1 MEKLIP
7 LFNKLQEV
15 LISANISH
23 IVSLPQIVVVGS
35 QSSGKS
41 SVLESIVGRDFLPRG
56 SGIVTRCP
64 LRLKLVKTQET
75 MEYGIF
81 SHIPESFFE
90 NFDDLR
96 EEIKNR
102 TNDIVGSSKG
112 VSTQAIDL
120 TIYSPNVLDITLVDL
135 PGIVKINVTGQGQD
149 IETSIRNMIIQYIS
163 NPDTI
168 ILAISAANNDLAN
181 SDALQLA
188 HQVDPYGERTI
199 GVLTKIDI
207 MDRGTDAV
215 DMLNGTVFPLRL
227 GYVGVVCRS
236 QEDINNN
243 VLMKTHLLKE
253 EKYFKE
259 SPIYA
264 RYADR
269 LGIRYLTMRLNKI
282 LQNHINNSIPQIKK
296 KVHEELET
304 VTAKLRSYG
313 DALMSKDSK
322 TAVLLNII
330 QKVAKSFQE
339 NIEGKNVRNLTEE
352 LIGGARINYIFHQI
366 FVAGIEKID
375 PLQEL
380 NDQSIRTAVMNATG
394 LGSSLFIPESAFEM
408 LIKSQIPKLHDPSI
422 NCMNLIYEELKNII
436 YKIDIPEL
444 ERFKKLK
451 EAVCEVINQLLASK
465 LKPTK
470 KMIDRLIEVEGAY
483 INTHHPQ
490 FIGGSKAL
498 VLTQSQTSKP
508 VAQEPVL
515 GDKQNIPQLIQKGKD
530 SQKIAA
536 GWFSFGA
543 QEIKQED
550 MEEQKIPEMNKQRSA
565 WDYISP
571 PATLQPSNRLTNDE
585 KEQIELIKTLIKS
598 YYGIVRVNV
607 GDLVPKTIMG
617 FLVNRSKEEIQRELV
632 KKLYREDQCD
642 ELLEESD
649 GITQE
654 REKAVEMCEGLRR
667 AIHIL
672 NEVREYKINE

>member
-23 IVSLPQIVVVGS
+23 IISLPQIVVVGS

-41 SVLESIVGRDFLPRG
+41 SVLESIVGKDFLPRG
-56 SGIVTRCP
+56 SGIVTKCP
-64 LRLKLVKTQET
+64 LRLKLVKTQESQ
-75 MEYGIF
+75 EYGIF
-81 SHIPESFFE
+81 SHIPDSFFD
-90 NFDDLR
+90 NFDDIR

-102 TNDIVGSSKG
+102 TTDLVGNGRSI
-112 VSTQAIDL
+112 STQPIDL
-120 TIYSPNVLDITLVDL
+120 TIYSPNVLDITMVDL
-135 PGIVKINVTGQGQD
+135 PGIVKISVSGQSRD
-149 IETSIRNMIIQYIS
+149 IETNIRDMILQYIS

-188 HQVDPYGERTI
+188 HLVDPNGERTI

-236 QEDINNN
+236 QEDINKN
-243 VLMKTHLLKE
+243 VPMKKHLAKE
-253 EKYFKE
+253 EKFFRE
-259 SPIYA
+259 SPVYA

-282 LQNHINNSIPQIKK
+282 LQTHINNSIPTIKK
-296 KVHEELET
+296 KVNDELE
-304 VTAKLRSYG
+304 ANISKLREYG
-313 DALMSKDSK
+313 EALSTRDSK
-322 TAVLLNII
+322 TGVLLSVI

-339 NIEGKNVRNLTEE
+339 NIEGKNVRNVTEE
-352 LIGGARINYIFHQI
+352 LMGGARINYIFHQI
-366 FVAGIEKID
+366 FVSGIAKID

-380 NDQSIRTAVMNATG
+380 SDQNIRTAVMNATG
-394 LGSSLFIPESAFEM
+394 LGSSLFIPESAFEI
-408 LIKSQIPKLHDPSI
+408 LIKSQIPKLHEPSL

-436 YKIDIPEL
+436 YKIEIPEL

-451 EAVCEVINQLLASK
+451 DAVSDVINQLLASR
-465 LKPTK
+465 LKPTR
-470 KMIDRLIEVEGAY
+470 KMIDRLIDVEGAY

-498 VLTQSQTSKP
+498 IAAQTQLKP
-508 VAQEPVL
+508 VAQEPII
-515 GDKQNIPQLIQKGKD
+515 DKSIIPPPLIQKKKEETIMT
-530 SQKIAA
+530 SSS
-536 GWFSFGA
+536 WFSFRS
-543 QEIKQED
+543 QETPKIEQE
-550 MEEQKIPEMNKQRSA
+550 EEKIPERQKISFDFM
-565 WDYISP
+565 SP
-571 PATLQPSNRLTNDE
+571 PSSLQPSSKMTNDE
-585 KEQIELIKTLIKS
+585 KEQIEMIKILIKS
-598 YYGIVRVNV
+598 YFDIVRVNI

-617 FLVNRSKEEIQRELV
+617 FLVNRSKDELQRELV
-632 KKLYREDQCD
+632 KKLYKEECD

-649 GITQE
+649 GIAQE
-654 REKAVEMCEGLRR
+654 RETASQAVDGLRR